1 MEETDLSK
9 IIDLAGG
16 NIQEKVASEIIS
28 QIFKDKNDFGEIVSE
43 AVEEVCKRIIKAID
57 NAFMKE
63 YIAGTNSVATLL
75 WAYNETKD
83 KNTREVNINKLSDL
97 HSESTHLMDNLKR
110 FDELEGIFA
119 CFYISN
125 LNIICIKALSEYN
138 SDYNKVLVR
147 IGKEYA
153 EWAEKASKRII
164 ELTEE
169 SVGGIYS
176 FSLNSTTNPPDIG
189 NVYSGYFIK
198 KIDILNI
205 VILQFYTCYE
215 DKWEVSKNFE
225 KRHKFILSEEIKLD
239 VLHYY
244 EDFRNLYLTKI
255 GEDSLKEKYINFFE
269 QAKDY
274 RNEFLQ
280 SRLSYINSLNLTISK
295 SCYSWRLIN

>member
-83 KNTREVNINKLSDL
+83 KNTREVNINKLS
-97 HSESTHLMDNLKR
+97 
-110 FDELEGIFA
+110 
-119 CFYISN
+119 N
-125 LNIICIKALSEYN
+125 LNSICIKALSEYN